1 MTSDAPQPVRAF
13 IALGSNLG
21 DREQLIADALW
32 ALNQLDRVRV
42 VATSSLHET
51 EPVGPAGQ
59 DAYLNGAA
67 ELETTVSPRDLLN
80 AMLAIER
87 SLGRDRS
94 EGERWGPR
102 TIDLD
107 LLLYGDLVTE
117 EPSLTI
123 PHPRLHERMF
133 VLAPLAE
140 IAPDATVATLG
151 RTISELHDAL
161 RVRDSG

>member
-21 DREQLIADALW
+21 DRERLIADALW
-32 ALNQLDRVRV
+32 ALDQLDRVRV
-42 VATSSLHET
+42 VAVSSLHET

-67 ELETTVSPRDLLN
+67 ELETTLPPRDLLD
-80 AMLAIER
+80 AMLAIEC

-94 EGERWGPR
+94 AGERWGPR

-140 IAPDATVATLG
+140 IAADAPVATLG

-161 RVRDSG
+161 RVRESG